1 MVDFLSFRKLRL
13 FKSQAPVQAKN
24 GAPLSGSKKPGEPL
38 SLKQILINPFSLTL
52 VLVLILAYLIS
63 YVPSRSLPLPTAGSI
78 ATSDIIAPADLTIQD
93 AEATAQRREDARASV
108 LPVYVLNLNVQSNTE
123 VKVRQ
128 SFAGGR
134 EWIAR
139 TEGAAGKLDAL
150 RKYFSDNFDI
160 EPAASDLSLLVKLGF
175 PPAYETSLLA
185 LLGPPL
191 SRGVISNRSLLIHDE
206 ATHGLTLIRGAEERT
221 VQAADILDMREARD
235 LIVTTANGLD
245 ANGRT
250 KGVLIGLAAL
260 FLSPN
265 VTFDQVETSGRLARA
280 ENAVEPVFYM
290 IKKGKVLVRK
300 GDEVTPDVLRQVRI
314 INQNLRAT
322 PSWFLNF
329 AGTFLFL
336 GLILLI
342 AWYYLR
348 SLLGLKPALLLYGLL
363 GLVLTLSLALNKLS
377 LFASQV
383 MSQNSTS
390 TLLAHAESNPYGF
403 PFQFG
408 ALIFAFLTT
417 MPVSLIYVIINSLVV
432 GYLFRADFFL
442 MIFSLIG
449 GLAAIYGVKFFGRQR
464 RTSVLRTGIFLIA
477 PFNVFMVVA
486 LHLVREP
493 VGSLSPFFC
502 AIALG
507 VIGAALSAALG
518 FVLLPLIENV
528 FGFVTQPRLLD
539 LTNSEQRVLKQ
550 LALEAPGS
558 YHHSLLVATLAEKA
572 AEAIRLDPLLVK
584 AGAMYHDIG
593 KLRRPDYFVENR
605 ARNADAHKGL
615 TPAMSALVIIN
626 HVKDGADMGK
636 KLHLPRR
643 IRDIIEQH
651 HGNSLVR
658 FFYQKAKEKYDPEMH
673 DIGEEQFRYPGP
685 APRSKEAA
693 LVMLADAVEAASK
706 TLRVPS
712 EAHFKR
718 LISAI
723 IDGFMQDG
731 QLDECDF
738 SLKEIKTVAGS
749 FLETLDSLFHPRVD
763 YPGYEF
769 ENKPAAHREA
779 KNGKNGKNG
788 KDGKDG
794 EPGDHDRGPEH
805 PDEIQGQ

>member
-1 MVDFLSFRKLRL
+1 MADFLSFKNLRL
-13 FKSQAPVQAKN
+13 FKSPAAGPSKN
-24 GAPLSGSKKPGEPL
+24 GASPAGARPSQPWSFKRVVTDP
-38 SLKQILINPFSLTL
+38 ILLTFVF
-52 VLVLILAYLIS
+52 VLVLAYLIS
-63 YVPSRSLPLPTAGSI
+63 YVPSRSLPLPPAGSI
-78 ATSDIIAPADLTIQD
+78 ASSDIVAPADLTIPD
-93 AEATAQRREDARASV
+93 VEATQQRRADARATV
-108 LPVYVLNLNVQSNTE
+108 LPVYAFNPNVLANTE

-128 SFAGGR
+128 SFAAAR

-139 TEGAAGKLDAL
+139 TSGPAGKLEAL
-150 RKYFSDNFDI
+150 QKLFVDDYDLKPSVN
-160 EPAASDLSLLVKLGF
+160 DLSWLVRLGF
-175 PPAYETSLLA
+175 PPALEDDLFRLLSA
-185 LLGPPL
+185 AL
-191 SRGVISNRSLLIHDE
+191 SRGVIVSRSLLIHGE
-206 ATHGLTLIRGAEERT
+206 QARGLTLVRGAEEHS
-221 VQAADILDMREARD
+221 VKASDILDMKEARD
-235 LIVTTANGLD
+235 LILTTARGLELP
-245 ANGRT
+245 GRT
-250 KGVLIGLAAL
+250 KAVLIDLAGMC
-260 FLSPN
+260 LSPN
-265 VTFDQVETSGRLARA
+265 VTFDQAETSRRLDRA
-280 ENAVEPVFYM
+280 AASVEPVFYM

-329 AGTFLFL
+329 AGTFLFF

-348 SLLGLKPALLLYGLL
+348 SLLGQKPALTLYGLL
-363 GLVLTLSLALNKLS
+363 GLILTLSLALDKLG
-377 LFASQV
+377 LFLSQV
-383 MSQNSTS
+383 LSQTS
-390 TLLAHAESNPYGF
+390 TWSLLTHPESNPYGF

-408 ALIFAFLTT
+408 ALLFAFLTS
-417 MPVSLIYVIINSLVV
+417 PPISLIYVIINSLVV

-449 GLAAIYGVKFFGRQR
+449 GLAAIYGVKLFGRQR

-477 PFNVFMVVA
+477 PFNVFMVIA
-486 LHLVREP
+486 LQLVREP
-493 VGSLSPFFC
+493 IGSLGPFFS
-502 AIALG
+502 AIFLA
-507 VIGAALSAALG
+507 VVGAVLSAALG
-518 FVLLPLIENV
+518 FVLLPLVENV

-539 LTNSEQRVLKQ
+539 LTNSEQPILKR

-572 AEAIRLDPLLVK
+572 AEALKLDPLLVK

-605 ARNADAHKGL
+605 SRNTDAHRGL
-615 TPAMSALVIIN
+615 TPALSALVIIN
-626 HVKDGADMGK
+626 HVKDGAEMGK
-636 KLHLPRR
+636 KLRLPRR

-693 LVMLADAVEAASK
+693 LIMLADAVEAASK
-706 TLRVPS
+706 TLRAPS

-723 IDGFMQDG
+723 LDGFLEDG
-731 QLDECDF
+731 QLDDCDF
-738 SLKEIKTVAGS
+738 SLKDIKTIASS

-769 ENKPAAHREA
+769 ENKPPAAREA
-779 KNGKNGKNG
+779 RNGKNGKNG
-788 KDGKDG
+788 RGGSPD
-794 EPGDHDRGPEH
+794 DHDRGPEH
-805 PDEIQGQ
+805 PDEIQGP